1 VTKNCKELWAAV
13 LEQAIED
20 FNRGY
25 FYADR
30 ARAWFQSESEEVGSF
45 LWICRM
51 LSVDAERTKEILR
64 ERHPDIL
71 VRDVEGDRSGKDS
84 A

>member
-1 VTKNCKELWAAV
+1 MTKSCKELWAAV
-13 LEQAIED
+13 LEQAIQD

-30 ARAWFQSESEEVGSF
+30 AREWFQSESEEVGSF
-45 LWICRM
+45 LWICKM

-71 VRDVEGDRSGKDS
+71 VRHVGGQRSRRNS
-84 A
+84 V

>member
-1 VTKNCKELWAAV
+1 MTKSCKELWAAV
-13 LEQAIED
+13 LEQAIKD
-20 FNRGY
+20 FSRGY

-30 ARAWFQSESEEVGSF
+30 ARAWFESESEEVGSF
-45 LWICRM
+45 LWICRT
-51 LSVDAERTKEILR
+51 LGVDSECTRETLR

-71 VRDVEGDRSGKDS
+71 VRQVEGHRSRGDS

>member
-1 VTKNCKELWAAV
+1 MTKSCKELWAAV
-13 LEQAIED
+13 LEQAIQD

-25 FYADR
+25 FYAEN
-30 ARAWFQSESEEVGSF
+30 ARAWFESESEEIGSF

-51 LSVDAERTKEILR
+51 LGVDAERTREILR

-71 VRDVEGDRSGKDS
+71 VRHVDGDRSRGDS